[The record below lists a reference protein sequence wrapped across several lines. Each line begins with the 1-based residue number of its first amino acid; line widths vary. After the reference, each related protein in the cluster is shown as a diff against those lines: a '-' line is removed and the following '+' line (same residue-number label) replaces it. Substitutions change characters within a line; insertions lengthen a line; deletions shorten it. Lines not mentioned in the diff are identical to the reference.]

1 MSDRMP
7 KLKEDVLPVSQNV
20 RLSSYV
26 KTHIVV
32 DGIPVYLGAEMADD
46 LLPDE
51 SFDDMS
57 ARIAGAVIEHLITQ
71 INEADTLTTRKP
83 K

>member
-1 MSDRMP
+1 MSAA
-7 KLKEDVLPVSQNV
+7 EDYSTPVTKNV

-26 KTHIVV
+26 KTNIVV
-32 DGIPVYLGAEMADD
+32 DGIPIYIGAEMADD

-51 SFDDMS
+51 TFDDMS
-57 ARIAGAVIEHLITQ
+57 ARLAGAVILHLITQ
-71 INEADTLTTRKP
+71 IQEAKTLKNRTP